1 MGAGGLYQQ
10 TACESSP
17 HKNQIDTWLNEG
29 ISAAEISRRL
39 LANYGEKISD
49 RSVMKYKKYRE
60 EHLRQELREDPVF
73 QGKMEMV
80 TEKLNT
86 GIGKI
91 REVDI
96 LGRLG
101 TIIED
106 SAEMLADAKDRQIQV
121 RNAQD
126 FRFVSQTM
134 LDAIKVYGDTMLK
147 VQKMDAINQN
157 PELLKPT
164 QINVN
169 VKSALVDI
177 LSGAMGAGDYTVIDQ
192 LRAGM
197 GMDVPGNVID
207 VDSKE
212 LGAVEDGDNE

>member
-1 MGAGGLYQQ
+1 MSTYNVGQYQ
-10 TACESSP
+10 TACEASP
-17 HKNQIDTWLNEG
+17 HKNQIDTWLNENV
-29 ISAAEISRRL
+29 SAAEISRRL

-80 TEKLNT
+80 TEQLNT

-91 REVDI
+91 REVDLI
-96 LGRLG
+96 GRLSA
-101 TIIED
+101 IIDD
-106 SAEMLADAKDRQIQV
+106 SAEMLADAKSRQVQI
-121 RNAQD
+121 RTAQD
-126 FRFVSQTM
+126 FRFVSQTL

-147 VQKMDAINQN
+147 VQKMDAISQN

-169 VKSALVDI
+169 VKTALVDI
-177 LSGAMGAGDYTVIDQ
+177 LAGAMKSGDYTVVDQ

-197 GMDVPGNVID
+197 GMATNVID
-207 VDSKE
+207 VDAE
-212 LGAVEDGDNE
+212 EFGAVEEETDG

>member
-29 ISAAEISRRL
+29 ISAAEVSRRL

-177 LSGAMGAGDYTVIDQ
+177 LSGAMGAGDYTIIDQ

-207 VDSKE
+207 IDSEE

>member
-29 ISAAEISRRL
+29 VSAAEISRRL

-134 LDAIKVYGDTMLK
+134 LDAIKVYGDTMIK

-207 VDSKE
+207 AEIVDSE
-212 LGAVEDGDNE
+212 EVGAEEDN